1 MYSDQV
7 KERSSK
13 LEAWLQGRPRE
24 IGVAIAARSSMRA
37 LPVIWNWV
45 ETSPE
50 AKEWKIPALPA
61 LWGNLSAWLV
71 AMRRSENNR
80 AMAEAASQH
89 CGEFATKLGNKAEG
103 LDNFSADLA
112 ITAASIA
119 ALHAGEAYTPKP
131 DRTPFLAV
139 LYASCCGGKGHQKS
153 NVQIFDAALRDCAL
167 IDRGKQVIYEPLW
180 LGERNA
186 FESDWKAISAKIGP
200 KKSFL
205 GGLFGGKQ
213 TGTNIWW
220 DWYQRALDGRGQ
232 IHLENLEAMS
242 WKIGEDFPLMY
253 IIPSPEER
261 AQRKA

>member
-13 LEAWLQGRPRE
+13 LEAWLQVRPRE

-37 LPVIWNWV
+37 LPVFWNWA
-45 ETSPE
+45 ESSPQ
-50 AKEWKIPALPA
+50 AKEWQVSSLLP
-61 LWGNLSAWLV
+61 LWANLATWLV
-71 AMRRSENNR
+71 AMRRSENSR

-89 CGEFATKLGNKAEG
+89 AGECAADFGNKSQDIE
-103 LDNFSADLA
+103 NFGALHA
-112 ITAASIA
+112 ATAGSMA
-119 ALHAGEAYTPKP
+119 ALHAGEAYTPDP
-131 DRTPFLAV
+131 DKIPFLTV
-139 LYASCCGGKGHQKS
+139 LYASCSDGMGQQKLA
-153 NVQIFDAALRDCAL
+153 VQIYDVALRDCAL

-186 FESDWKAISAKIGP
+186 FESDWKALSAKLGP

-205 GGLFGGKQ
+205 GGLFGGKP
-213 TGTNIWW
+213 TGTNLWW

-242 WKIGEDFPLMY
+242 WKIGQSFPLMY